1 MRISDWSSD
10 VCSSDLSFGPLT
22 DGWSAPFYGPPEAF
36 TGQSVDLYEDD
47 APNFQLPLAFGPNT
61 SMLEGTSGQDEFST
75 YLALARESD
84 KTIITLGAIAW
95 TVDWTGV

>member
-10 VCSSDLSFGPLT
+10 VCSSDL
-22 DGWSAPFYGPPEAF
+22 
-36 TGQSVDLYEDD
+36 
-47 APNFQLPLAFGPNT
+47 
-61 SMLEGTSGQDEFST
+61 GTSGQDEFST

-95 TVDWTGV
+95 TVDWTGVYQHGATQPWRPTGPEGFFNVRPRHRSEERRVGKECVSTGRSRWSPYN